1 MHGYVGP
8 IEALTIGNSN
18 FRRVLFTA
26 GHMQLVL
33 MALKPGEEIGSEVHA
48 THDQFFRIEKG
59 QGEIR
64 LDGERTRVKAGDAII
79 VPAGMRHNLINTG
92 KRRLRLYTL
101 YAPPQHADRLV
112 EATKAIADQ
121 HEAER
126 SSAQKAGARD
136 K

>member
-8 IEALTIGNSN
+8 IEALTTGNHN

-59 QGEIR
+59 YGEIR
-64 LDGERTRVKAGDAII
+64 IDEERTRVKAGDAII

-126 SSAQKAGARD
+126 ASPDKAVRGD
-136 K
+136 T

>member
-8 IEALTIGNSN
+8 IEALTTGNRN

-33 MALKPGEEIGSEVHA
+33 MALNPGEEIGSEVHA
-48 THDQFFRIEKG
+48 THDQFFRIERG
-59 QGEIR
+59 RGEIR
-64 LDGERTRVKAGDAII
+64 IDGERTAVKAGDAIV

-126 SSAQKAGARD
+126 ASKDKAGHGGT
-136 K
+136 